1 MHKTALLMSL
11 VLLSVVAYA
20 QERIAL
26 VVGNA
31 AYEHTSQLSNPV
43 NDASDIAATLEN
55 LGFSESRLYDAS
67 RDDIQKAVDEFA
79 NRAKKPGTQVA
90 LFYYSGHGVEYEGVN
105 YVIPVNAQIENEY
118 QLLDQG
124 MSMDR
129 VTRALDRGRA
139 EFNMVVLDACRDNPF
154 FKTKSGGGRGL
165 AVMSGSGKGS
175 VIAFATSPGEVAQ
188 DGSGR
193 NSPFTK
199 AFVKN
204 ADVPGLEVSTL
215 MRQVVGDVEKST
227 KGRQKPWFNVS
238 YTGDVYLSAAEDLT
252 GATARVAG
260 INREIAT
267 LEAEIAK
274 RQQAINAARNQEEK
288 IRLEVEQRR
297 AKADESDKRLAATQL
312 ASIKEQTRRVLEQR
326 KSEEALR
333 NQMEKQLEIE
343 RVNLSQKAQER
354 RVQLAAL
361 VGEITYKVQEEIPDL
376 WLLNPGTGRMLNLLE
391 KDAVLTRA
399 TRGRGM
405 VVRTAGEME
414 VLESGMGQVELRVN
428 DKNVGKTSYMHTSPA
443 GKTGTSRVEYRWEG
457 GEKRVVSVAPE
468 GGMNNTV
475 RAFPD
480 KIERLAT
487 LRDSDLKTTS
497 PATYSKVRSGRPTF
511 RWSFVRDADGYEL
524 QIAETRNTVAKTDP
538 VPVTG
543 TAYTPKEALPNGKIS
558 WRVRA
563 LRADGSAGQW
573 SAISEVT
580 VEWDFVHVEG
590 GSFQMGS
597 TAGDDDE
604 KPVHTVRVDS
614 FYMGKYEVTQ
624 EEWQEVMGSNPSRFK
639 GTNRPVEGVSWYDV
653 VAYCNKRSYREGRTP
668 VYQINGERVRASW
681 TADGYRL
688 PTEAEWEYAARGG
701 NESRGYEY
709 AGGDNADQV
718 GWYGDNS
725 GDKTQPVGG
734 KSPNELGIYDMSGN
748 VWEWCWDRYGGYSYG
763 SQTNPKGAS
772 SGPRRVLRGGSWY
785 LYAGY
790 LRSAYRHVSSPDY
803 SSSNLGFRLVVRT
816 P

>member
-1 MHKTALLMSL
+1 MRPWAAAEK
-11 VLLSVVAYA
+11 VASSPLPPVP
-20 QERIAL
+20 ERWPRTEA
-26 VVGNA
+26 GA
-31 AYEHTSQLSNPV
+31 
-43 NDASDIAATLEN
+43 
-55 LGFSESRLYDAS
+55 
-67 RDDIQKAVDEFA
+67 
-79 NRAKKPGTQVA
+79 
-90 LFYYSGHGVEYEGVN
+90 
-105 YVIPVNAQIENEY
+105 
-118 QLLDQG
+118 
-124 MSMDR
+124 
-129 VTRALDRGRA
+129 
-139 EFNMVVLDACRDNPF
+139 
-154 FKTKSGGGRGL
+154 
-165 AVMSGSGKGS
+165 
-175 VIAFATSPGEVAQ
+175 
-188 DGSGR
+188 

-252 GATARVAG
+252 GATARAAG

-312 ASIKEQTRRVLEQR
+312 ASIKEQARRVLEQR

-361 VGEITYKVQEEIPDL
+361 AGEITYKVQEEIPDL

-399 TRGRGM
+399 TGGRGM

-511 RWSFVRDADGYEL
+511 PLEFRSGCRRIRVADSRNPQYSGEDGPRTGHRNRLYAEGS
-524 QIAETRNTVAKTDP
+524 IA
-538 VPVTG
+538 
-543 TAYTPKEALPNGKIS
+543 
-558 WRVRA
+558 
-563 LRADGSAGQW
+563 QW
-573 SAISEVT
+573 QNILE
-580 VEWDFVHVEG
+580 
-590 GSFQMGS
+590 
-597 TAGDDDE
+597 
-604 KPVHTVRVDS
+604 
-614 FYMGKYEVTQ
+614 
-624 EEWQEVMGSNPSRFK
+624 
-639 GTNRPVEGVSWYDV
+639 
-653 VAYCNKRSYREGRTP
+653 
-668 VYQINGERVRASW
+668 
-681 TADGYRL
+681 
-688 PTEAEWEYAARGG
+688 
-701 NESRGYEY
+701 
-709 AGGDNADQV
+709 
-718 GWYGDNS
+718 
-725 GDKTQPVGG
+725 
-734 KSPNELGIYDMSGN
+734 
-748 VWEWCWDRYGGYSYG
+748 
-763 SQTNPKGAS
+763 GAS
-772 SGPRRVLRGGSWY
+772 SSCRWERGSMEC
-785 LYAGY
+785 
-790 LRSAYRHVSSPDY
+790 D
-803 SSSNLGFRLVVRT
+803 
-816 P
+816 